1 MEIVYKNVREY
12 IKNTRARIQKL
23 NNQNKLRNICS
34 VKKSLVGV
42 LKTSLHCG
50 MEFCKFLGELD
61 KLFDG

>member
-34 VKKSLVGV
+34 VINHLSAFSRPASIAVW
-42 LKTSLHCG
+42 SF
-50 MEFCKFLGELD
+50 ESSSAN
-61 KLFDG
+61 

>member
-12 IKNTRARIQKL
+12 IKNTRAHIQKL

-42 LKTSLHCG
+42 LKTSFHSG
-50 MEFCKFLGELD
+50 MEF
-61 KLFDG
+61 

>member
-34 VKKSLVGV
+34 VKSLVGI
-42 LKTSLHCG
+42 LKTSLHRG
-50 MEFCKFLGELD
+50 MEF
-61 KLFDG
+61 

>member
-34 VKKSLVGV
+34 VKKLLVSI

-50 MEFCKFLGELD
+50 MEF
-61 KLFDG
+61 

>member
-34 VKKSLVGV
+34 VKLLVGI
-42 LKTSLHCG
+42 LKISLHCG
-50 MEFCKFLGELD
+50 MEF
-61 KLFDG
+61 

>member
-34 VKKSLVGV
+34 VKKSLVGI

-50 MEFCKFLGELD
+50 MEF
-61 KLFDG
+61 

>member
-34 VKKSLVGV
+34 IKSLVGI
-42 LKTSLHCG
+42 LKTSFHCG
-50 MEFCKFLGELD
+50 MEFCKFLCKLDEL
-61 KLFDG
+61 LYG

>member
-23 NNQNKLRNICS
+23 NKLRNICS

-42 LKTSLHCG
+42 LKPSFHCG
-50 MEFCKFLGELD
+50 MEFCKLLCELD
-61 KLFDG
+61 ELFDG

>member
-23 NNQNKLRNICS
+23 NKLRNICS

-50 MEFCKFLGELD
+50 MEF
-61 KLFDG
+61 

>member
-42 LKTSLHCG
+42 LKTSLHRG
-50 MEFCKFLGELD
+50 MEF
-61 KLFDG
+61 

>member
-34 VKKSLVGV
+34 VNKSLVGT

-50 MEFCKFLGELD
+50 MEF
-61 KLFDG
+61 